1 MNLKTEKMRVKM
13 LIEFDF
19 DPETGEYTPINRTIV
34 NDDIKKAKSTIKD
47 DGSTEPIVTL
57 EDNKLVLNSKAVE
70 LLGAE
75 WEDRISIIYQKH
87 GNNLV
92 PVIGKDDVFNCKSG
106 NKLTKSKTI
115 SCRGKA
121 NAELS
126 KYGSEFKLISLD
138 NGTFIMD
145 GGIEVPYIE
154 NTKKKQDSKIKV
166 VEDENPEVLPM
177 EATLDAEGIDD
188 ITEEFKFEL

>member
-57 EDNKLVLNSKAVE
+57 EDNKLILNSKAVE

>member
-1 MNLKTEKMRVKM
+1 MFKYSL
-13 LIEFDF
+13 
-19 DPETGEYTPINRTIV
+19 
-34 NDDIKKAKSTIKD
+34 
-47 DGSTEPIVTL
+47 
-57 EDNKLVLNSKAVE
+57 DNKMYHTLNYE
-70 LLGAE
+70 LTKTFNFSVNYKYE
-75 WEDRISIIYQKH
+75 
-87 GNNLV
+87 V

-121 NAELS
+121 NTELS

-166 VEDENPEVLPM
+166 IEDENPEVLPM

>member
-47 DGSTEPIVTL
+47 DGSKEPIVTL

-121 NAELS
+121 NTELS
-126 KYGSEFKLISLD
+126 KYGSEFKLVSLD

-166 VEDENPEVLPM
+166 IEDENPEVLPM

>member
-1 MNLKTEKMRVKM
+1 MRVKM

-19 DPETGEYTPINRTIV
+19 NPETGEYTPISRTIV
-34 NDDIKKAKSTIKD
+34 NDDIKKPKSTIKD

-57 EDNKLVLNSKAVE
+57 EDNKLILNSKAVE

-145 GGIEVPYIE
+145 GGVEVPYVE
-154 NTKKKQDSKIKV
+154 NTKKKQDPKIKV

>member
-1 MNLKTEKMRVKM
+1 MNLKTEKMRIKM

-57 EDNKLVLNSKAVE
+57 EDNKLILNSKAVE

-92 PVIGKDDVFNCKSG
+92 PVIGKDTIFNCKSG

-154 NTKKKQDSKIKV
+154 TTKKKQDPKIKV

>member
-1 MNLKTEKMRVKM
+1 MRVKM

-19 DPETGEYTPINRTIV
+19 NPETGEYTPINRTIV

-47 DGSTEPIVTL
+47 DGSKEPIVTL

-92 PVIGKDDVFNCKSG
+92 PVIGKDDVFNCKSV
-106 NKLTKSKTI
+106 
-115 SCRGKA
+115 R
-121 NAELS
+121 LS
-126 KYGSEFKLISLD
+126 HVEERLIQSYL
-138 NGTFIMD
+138 NMD
-145 GGIEVPYIE
+145 QNLNLY
-154 NTKKKQDSKIKV
+154 
-166 VEDENPEVLPM
+166 L
-177 EATLDAEGIDD
+177 
-188 ITEEFKFEL
+188 